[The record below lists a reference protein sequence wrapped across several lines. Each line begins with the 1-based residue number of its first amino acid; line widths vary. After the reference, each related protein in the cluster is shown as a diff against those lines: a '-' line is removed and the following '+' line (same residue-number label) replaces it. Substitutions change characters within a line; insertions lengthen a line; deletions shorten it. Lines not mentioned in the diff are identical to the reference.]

1 MPPKEDV
8 RKKPTREEQL
18 RSKSADSRWNAVGK
32 GLSNAVSRS
41 LPTMNKKV
49 DVNGAAG
56 KGGNV
61 GNATTEKKKR
71 RRRKKPEEEQ
81 FVAPEPPKPRIV
93 ITKEDKRNKTLWRHI
108 IWLIVLFVYSLLGG
122 LIFSAIEGGNDRSYL
137 IAQYKRNMDIFE
149 RRRSYQEQLFKRFR
163 DIEYDK
169 SITNNRKGISLDKY
183 KMELARHALSWY
195 ERKLGVVVEEPT
207 MADTKWN
214 LWGGVYYAASLYT
227 TIGYGNFFPRTTAG
241 RIVSMLYAF
250 FGIPLVFT
258 ILCEWGF
265 LYFTWIEYGWN
276 WVNERFCQKSLQR
289 QVEKRHLRERI
300 RRVGSELSLHSM
312 SRVPLL
318 SVHRTTSNLVNTTD
332 HQIESNK
339 PLGELD
345 VVLPDEEQAQTVPM
359 KAALIFFFLWISL
372 SAFIVRLWEY
382 EWSYFS
388 AFYFFFTSLTTIGLG
403 DVVTKTPNFIIFNLA
418 MTLIGL
424 SVVGLCLAI
433 VQAKVRLVFDRLIRS
448 IDSQYRIRQIDPDV
462 ATMTLIPDEKEGIK
476 RLIGAQPLQDRI
488 VFIFMDEHKKSM
500 LRDRWK
506 MRSGMVNREGRDS
519 VGVRE
524 RFLVGGRTV
533 RSRLVFTSHLTMNR
547 RRSSDVFII
556 VVICILVQLS
566 SQILDDNNKKL
577 EWIVGKWRSEFSGKV
592 FWPTVPTMTFG
603 EELLIQEAPIAK
615 SANVQFLNFSA
626 RAWSHSTKDHFHD
639 EWGYMT
645 VDNNGNATLMTTGNN
660 GKWKIL

>member
-1 MPPKEDV
+1 MPPKADP
-8 RKKPTREEQL
+8 KTKPNDP
-18 RSKSADSRWNAVGK
+18 RSKSADSRWNVVGK
-32 GLSNAVSRS
+32 NLTSAVSKS
-41 LPTMNKKV
+41 LPTMNRKGA
-49 DVNGAAG
+49 VNGSVT
-56 KGGNV
+56 KS
-61 GNATTEKKKR
+61 NAPSNTTTVNTEKKKR
-71 RRRKKPEEEQ
+71 RRKKRPEEQ
-81 FVAPEPPKPRIV
+81 FVQPEPPKPRIV

-108 IWLIVLFVYSLLGG
+108 IWLIVLFAYSLLGG
-122 LIFSAIEGGNDRSYL
+122 LIFSAIEGGYDRSFLVVEYE
-137 IAQYKRNMDIFE
+137 KNMDIFK
-149 RRRSYQEQLFKRFR
+149 RRRHYQEQLFRRFR
-163 DIEYDK
+163 DIDSDK
-169 SITNNRKGISLDKY
+169 SISNNRRGATLENY
-183 KMELARHALSWY
+183 KLQLARHALAWY
-195 ERKLGVVVEEPT
+195 ESKLGVIVEEP
-207 MADTKWN
+207 MMMESKWT

-227 TIGYGNFFPRTTAG
+227 TIGYGNFFPRTTSG
-241 RIVSMLYAF
+241 RIMSMLYAF

-276 WVNERFCQKSLQR
+276 WVNEKFCQKSLQR
-289 QVEKRHLRERI
+289 QVEKRYMRERI

-312 SRVPLL
+312 STVPLL
-318 SVHRTTSNLVNTTD
+318 SVHRTTSNMVNTTD

-345 VVLPDEEQAQTVPM
+345 VVLPEEEQAETVPM

-418 MTLIGL
+418 LTLVGL

-488 VFIFMDEHKKSM
+488 VFIFMDEHKKCM

-506 MRSGMVNREGRDS
+506 LRSGMVNRI
-519 VGVRE
+519 
-524 RFLVGGRTV
+524 TQTYP
-533 RSRLVFTSHLTMNR
+533 SRADKYVQTGNR
-547 RRSSDVFII
+547 VYDQPGQIGSAEEDDEDWDEEDESDEDEDDVEYDEAGNRI
-556 VVICILVQLS
+556 V
-566 SQILDDNNKKL
+566 
-577 EWIVGKWRSEFSGKV
+577 
-592 FWPTVPTMTFG
+592 PP
-603 EELLIQEAPIAK
+603 
-615 SANVQFLNFSA
+615 
-626 RAWSHSTKDHFHD
+626 STKR
-639 EWGYMT
+639 YIYT
-645 VDNNGNATLMTTGNN
+645 VFD
-660 GKWKIL
+660 

>member
-1 MPPKEDV
+1 MPPKDEA
-8 RKKPTREEQL
+8 KKKLTREEQL
-18 RSKSADSRWNAVGK
+18 RSKSADSHWNAVGK
-32 GLSNAVSRS
+32 GLTNAVSKS
-41 LPTMNKKV
+41 LPQMNKKE
-49 DVNGAAG
+49 VNGSTG
-56 KGGNV
+56 KGTTIV
-61 GNATTEKKKR
+61 TEKKKR
-71 RRRKKPEEEQ
+71 RRKKKPEEEQ
-81 FVAPEPPKPRIV
+81 FVPPEPPKPKIV

-108 IWLIVLFVYSLLGG
+108 MWLIVLFAYSLLGG
-122 LIFSAIEGGNDRSYL
+122 LIFSAIEGGNDRSILVMEYE
-137 IAQYKRNMDIFE
+137 RNMDLFK

-163 DIEYDK
+163 DIDSDN
-169 SITNNRKGISLDKY
+169 SIAVNRTGVSIDKY
-183 KMELARHALSWY
+183 KLELARHALAWY

-207 MADTKWN
+207 MVDTKWT

-227 TIGYGNFFPRTTAG
+227 TIGYGNFFPHTTAG
-241 RIVSMLYAF
+241 RIVSMLYAIV
-250 FGIPLVFT
+250 GIPLVFT

-276 WVNERFCQKSLQR
+276 WVNERWCQKSLQR

-312 SRVPLL
+312 AQVPLL

-345 VVLPDEEQAQTVPM
+345 VVLPAEEQAQTVPM
-359 KAALIFFFLWISL
+359 KAAIIFFFMWISL

-448 IDSQYRIRQIDPDV
+448 IDAQYRIRQIDPDV
-462 ATMTLIPDEKEGIK
+462 ATMTLIPDEREGIK
-476 RLIGAQPLQDRI
+476 RLIGSQPLQDRI

-500 LRDRWK
+500 LSDRWK
-506 MRSGMVNREGRDS
+506 SRSGMTNRITQTYPSRADKYVQTGNRVYDQPGTQEDDDEYDDEDES
-519 VGVRE
+519 EEDEDGVE
-524 RFLVGGRTV
+524 YDEAG
-533 RSRLVFTSHLTMNR
+533 NR
-547 RRSSDVFII
+547 I
-556 VVICILVQLS
+556 V
-566 SQILDDNNKKL
+566 
-577 EWIVGKWRSEFSGKV
+577 
-592 FWPTVPTMTFG
+592 PP
-603 EELLIQEAPIAK
+603 
-615 SANVQFLNFSA
+615 
-626 RAWSHSTKDHFHD
+626 STKR
-639 EWGYMT
+639 YIYT
-645 VDNNGNATLMTTGNN
+645 VFD
-660 GKWKIL
+660 